1 MLNYFETDHY
11 IFVNGWIACKATGY
25 GGQASF
31 FKYMPNWRK
40 AESIDWDFVRWYN
53 GMDAAQMGVI
63 EPNKTIVCRHWHS
76 SYGHAKFEGKS
87 EEWGSSADF
96 SPYYGNGIIA
106 IDACTA
112 VSGEINCIIF
122 ED

>member
-11 IFVNGWIACKATGY
+11 IFVHGWIVCEATGY
-25 GGQASF
+25 GGQASS
-31 FKYMPNWRK
+31 FKYMSDWRN
-40 AESIDWDFVRWYN
+40 AEPIDWDFARWYN
-53 GMDAAQMGVI
+53 GMDAAQMGII
-63 EPNKTIVCRHWHS
+63 EPNKTIVCGHWHC
-76 SYGHAKFEGKS
+76 SYGHAKLECNG